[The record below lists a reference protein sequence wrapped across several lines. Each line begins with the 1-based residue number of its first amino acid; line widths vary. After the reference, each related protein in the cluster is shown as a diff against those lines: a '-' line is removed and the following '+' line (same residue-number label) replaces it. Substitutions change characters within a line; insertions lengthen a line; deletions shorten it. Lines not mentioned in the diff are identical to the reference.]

1 VPKRQENTVSEHV
14 DVLIVG
20 GGGVGHA
27 MALQLGRAGI
37 STLLVERRSGRST
50 HPKAL
55 GAHPRSMELYREW
68 GIADEMTAAA
78 LLPQQAL
85 GFAWMTRVN
94 GIELGRVMLAD
105 DVGKLDEYSA
115 QTRERMTFIAQ
126 VKLEEVLARAVE
138 RHRSAE
144 IRFGTEAV
152 AIEQD
157 DTEARVLLRE
167 TEGGGT
173 YQVRATYV
181 VAADGVRSPLRR
193 MLGITETADPPYGES
208 VNIYLR
214 SPGMDALRAGRPY
227 VLWWTVNAD
236 SYGTFWPIGFDH
248 RWIYNFEGD
257 ISKPDDHFDQAFCT
271 DRIRRSA
278 GVPGLDVEVL
288 DILRW
293 RHECAVADQWRRG
306 RVFLAGDAAHR
317 FPPHGGFGLNS
328 GVQDTANLAWK
339 LAAVLRGQAGDAL
352 LDSYEAERKPVAELN
367 AEQTTLNTKRMQETG
382 WLSDGYDLAAIER
395 PEGAELRAAIADAVP
410 RQREQFHSQGQQF
423 GMIYASSAVV
433 PDGRPPV
440 RSTIADYHMTSTPG
454 ARAPQVWLT
463 TPDGQ
468 RVQTLDLID
477 GGFVL
482 LAGRDGAS
490 WTAAAAALRLHDLK
504 LSAYRVAEDGDLS
517 FADNGSFGQ
526 SFEVERDGAVLIR
539 PDGHV
544 GFRAQHRPSDP
555 AGALRDALARIL
567 GTAVLLAVQP

>member
-1 VPKRQENTVSEHV
+1 MSEHV

-27 MALQLGRAGI
+27 MALQLGRAGV
-37 STLLVERRSGRST
+37 STLLIERRGGRSI

-55 GAHPRSMELYREW
+55 GAHQRSMELYREW

-78 LLPQQAL
+78 LPPEQAL

-94 GIELGRVMLAD
+94 GIELGRLMLVD
-105 DVGKLDEYSA
+105 GIEKLDEYPTH
-115 QTRERMTFIAQ
+115 TRERMTFIAQ
-126 VKLEEVLARAVE
+126 VKLEEVVARAVE
-138 RHRSAE
+138 RCRSAE

-157 DTEARVLLRE
+157 DTEARVTLRKAA
-167 TEGGGT
+167 GGGT
-173 YQVRATYV
+173 YQVHATYV

-208 VNIYLR
+208 VNVYLR
-214 SPGMDALRAGRPY
+214 SPAMDVLRAGRPY

-236 SYGTFWPIGFDH
+236 SYGTFWPVGFDH

-257 ISKPDDHFDQAFCT
+257 ISKPDDYFDEAFCT

-278 GVPGLDVEVL
+278 GAPGLDVKVL

-293 RHECAVADQWRRG
+293 HHERAVADQWRCG

-339 LAAVLRGQAGDAL
+339 LIAVLRGQAGDAL

-367 AEQTTLNTKRMQETG
+367 AEQATLNTKRMQETG
-382 WLSDGYDLAAIER
+382 WLSDRFDLAAIEL
-395 PEGAELRAAIADAVP
+395 PAGAELRAAIAEAVP
-410 RQREQFHSQGQQF
+410 RQREQLHSQGQQF
-423 GMIYASSAVV
+423 GTIYESSAVV

-440 RSTIADYHMTSTPG
+440 RSTIADYRMTSTPG
-454 ARAPQVWLT
+454 ARAPQAWLM

-468 RVQTLDLID
+468 RRQTLDLID
-477 GGFVL
+477 EGFVL
-482 LAGRDGAS
+482 LAAEDGAG
-490 WTAAAAALRLHDLK
+490 WIAAAAALRLRELK
-504 LSAYRVAEDGDLS
+504 LSAYRVAEDGDLA
-517 FADNGSFGQ
+517 FADEGSFGQ
-526 SFEVERDGAVLIR
+526 SFEVERGGAVLIR

-544 GFRAQHRPSDP
+544 GFRARDLPGDP
-555 AGALRDALARIL
+555 AEALRGALARIL
-567 GTAVLLAVQP
+567 GTAVPRAPQP

>member
-1 VPKRQENTVSEHV
+1 MAEHV

-20 GGGVGHA
+20 GGAVGHA

-37 STLLVERRSGRST
+37 STLLVERRGGRST

-55 GAHPRSMELYREW
+55 GAHQRSMELYREW
-68 GIADEMTAAA
+68 GLADEMTAAA
-78 LLPQQAL
+78 LPPEQAL
-85 GFAWMTRVN
+85 GFGWMTRVN
-94 GIELGRVMLAD
+94 GIELGRVMLVD
-105 DVGKLDEYSA
+105 DIDKLDDYSVC
-115 QTRERMTFIAQ
+115 TRERMTFIAQ
-126 VKLEEVLARAVE
+126 VKLEEILARAVG
-138 RHRSAE
+138 RQDAVQ

-157 DTEARVLLRE
+157 DAEATVTLRE
-167 TEGGGT
+167 AEGGGT

-193 MLGITETADPPYGES
+193 MLAITETADPPYGES
-208 VNIYLR
+208 VNVYLR
-214 SPGMDALRAGRPY
+214 SPGMDALRDGRPY

-236 SYGTFWPIGFDH
+236 SFGTFWPVGFDQ

-257 ISKPDDHFDQAFCT
+257 ISQPDAYFNKAFCA

-278 GVPGLDVEVL
+278 GAADLDVEVL

-293 RHECAVADQWRRG
+293 RHERAVADQWRRG

-339 LAAVLRGQAGDAL
+339 LVAVLRGQAGDAL

-367 AEQTTLNTKRMQETG
+367 AEQVTLNTKRLQETG
-382 WLSDGYDLAAIER
+382 WLSDRFDLAAIER

-410 RQREQFHSQGQQF
+410 RQREQFHSLGQQF
-423 GMIYASSAVV
+423 GTIYESSAVV

-440 RSTIADYHMTSTPG
+440 RSTIADYRMTSTPG

-463 TPDGQ
+463 TAGG
-468 RVQTLDLID
+468 RRLQTLDLID

-482 LAGRDGAS
+482 LAGSDGDA
-490 WTAAAAALRLHDLK
+490 WIAAAATLRHRDPR
-504 LSAYRVAEDGDLS
+504 LSAYRVATDGDLS

-526 SFEVERDGAVLIR
+526 SFEVGRGGAVLIR

-544 GFRAQHRPSDP
+544 GFRAQDLPGDP
-555 AGALRDALARIL
+555 AEALGSALTRIL
-567 GTAVLLAVQP
+567 GAAPPTAQPPAAPPPAQP

>member
-1 VPKRQENTVSEHV
+1 MSEHV

-37 STLLVERRSGRST
+37 STLLVERRGGRST

-55 GAHPRSMELYREW
+55 GAHQRSMELYREW

-78 LLPQQAL
+78 LPPAQAL
-85 GFAWMTRVN
+85 GFAWLTRVN
-94 GIELGRVMLAD
+94 GIELGRLMLVD
-105 DVGKLDEYSA
+105 GIEKLDEHPTH
-115 QTRERMTFIAQ
+115 TRERMTFIAQ
-126 VKLEEVLARAVE
+126 VKLEEVIARAVE
-138 RHRSAE
+138 RRRSVE

-157 DTEARVLLRE
+157 DTEARVTLRRAA
-167 TEGGGT
+167 GGGA
-173 YQVRATYV
+173 YQVHATYV

-208 VNIYLR
+208 VNVYLR
-214 SPGMDALRAGRPY
+214 SPEMDALRAGRPY

-236 SYGTFWPIGFDH
+236 SYGTFWPVGFDH

-257 ISKPDDHFDQAFCT
+257 ISKPDDYFDEAFCT

-278 GVPGLDVEVL
+278 GAPNLDVKVL

-293 RHECAVADQWRRG
+293 HHERAVADQWRRG

-339 LAAVLRGQAGDAL
+339 LIAVLRGQAGDAL

-367 AEQTTLNTKRMQETG
+367 AEQATLNTKRMQETG
-382 WLSDGYDLAAIER
+382 WLSDRFDLAAIEL
-395 PEGAELRAAIADAVP
+395 PAGAELRAAIAKAVP
-410 RQREQFHSQGQQF
+410 RQREQLHSQGQQF
-423 GMIYASSAVV
+423 GTIYESSAVV

-454 ARAPQVWLT
+454 ARAPQAWLT

-468 RVQTLDLID
+468 RRQTLDLID
-477 GGFVL
+477 EGFVL
-482 LAGRDGAS
+482 LAAEDGAD
-490 WTAAAAALRLHDLK
+490 WIVAAAALQLRELK

-517 FADNGSFGQ
+517 FADEGSFGQ
-526 SFEVERDGAVLIR
+526 SFEVERGGAVLIR

-544 GFRAQHRPSDP
+544 GFRAQDMPGDP
-555 AGALRDALARIL
+555 AGALRGALARIL
-567 GTAVLLAVQP
+567 GTAVPLVAQS